1 MTTPLEQR
9 IVPFYGDELVAVQQ
23 PDSTIFVL
31 FARLCDN
38 LGLRRYSQAR
48 RVQGHAVL
56 SEGLIELTIETE
68 GGPQVAQCLRLD
80 LLPLWLSGIQAARTK
95 AEVQE
100 KLIRYQREASVVLW
114 QAFKPQILIEDHR
127 DELATSTD
135 AELAQL
141 AQIAELGR

>member
-9 IVPFYGDELVAVQQ
+9 IVPFYGDELVAVQR

-56 SEGLIELTIETE
+56 NEGLIELTIETE
-68 GGPQVAQCLRLD
+68 GGAQVAQCLRID
-80 LLPLWLSGIQAARTK
+80 LLPLWLPGYRVLGVGCWGRRFRPLAPDPRHLTP
-95 AEVQE
+95 AE
-100 KLIRYQREASVVLW
+100 
-114 QAFKPQILIEDHR
+114 
-127 DELATSTD
+127 
-135 AELAQL
+135 
-141 AQIAELGR
+141 GRAHQS